1 MLFHTWKFCI
11 FFVVTCLGFVLFR
24 RTRLKNLWLLTVSYF
39 FYGWWNPL
47 YLFLIAYTT
56 LLNYLISLRLEVLK
70 VEVGN
75 DSTNPGKFW
84 LGLSI
89 ANNLFLLGFFKYA
102 AFVTTNI
109 NSLLTSFGLDVGL
122 PQPNI
127 LLPIGISFFT
137 FQSMGYTI
145 DVYRGKFNAEHN
157 IITFATFV
165 AFFPQ
170 LIAGPIERAKSL
182 LPQLHS
188 SEKITFDDMA
198 EGLSLFIVGLFKKI
212 ALADFLALYVD
223 KIYNDPSKAGS
234 MALVFAT
241 YAFAWQIYFDFSGY
255 TDMARGLARAM
266 GIRLSLNFN
275 NPYTA
280 TDLRDF
286 WRRWHITLSSWFRDY
301 LYIPLGGNRKGT
313 ARFCIS
319 ILLTMAIGGLWHGAA
334 WKFIIWG
341 LVHAAALV
349 LFSAI
354 ETKTS
359 YQKLPRIIKQLL
371 TFHIVTFAWIFF
383 RADNIT
389 DAWLIIQRIFTGATA
404 AAQVPVLMFA
414 MVAAV
419 WIYQFIYES
428 QARRILE
435 AKFVRLTLMLI
446 MLLYLMTFATS
457 SHEPFIYFQF

>member
-1 MLFHTWKFCI
+1 MLFHSWKFCI
-11 FFVVTCLGFVLFR
+11 FFVVTFLGFVLFR
-24 RTRLKNLWLLTVSYF
+24 RTRLKNLWLLIASYF

-47 YLFLIAYTT
+47 YLVLIAYTT
-56 LLNYLISLRLEVLK
+56 LLNYLVALRFEFLK

-84 LGLSI
+84 FGLII

-109 NSLLTSFGLDVGL
+109 NLLLSSFGLEVGL
-122 PQPNI
+122 PEPDI

-145 DVYRGKFNAEHN
+145 DVWRGKANAESN

-188 SEKITFDDMA
+188 SEKITFDDIA
-198 EGLSLFIVGLFKKI
+198 NGFSLFILGLFKKI

-223 KIYNDPSKAGS
+223 KIYNDPSSAGS
-234 MALVFAT
+234 VALIFAT

-275 NPYTA
+275 NPYTSI
-280 TDLRDF
+280 DLRDF
-286 WRRWHITLSSWFRDY
+286 WRRWHITLSTWFRDY

-341 LVHAAALV
+341 LVHAVALV
-349 LFSAI
+349 LFSAL

-359 YQKLPRIIKQLL
+359 YHKLPRIIKQML
-371 TFHIVTFAWIFF
+371 TFHIVSFAWIFF
-383 RADNIT
+383 RADNIA
-389 DAWLIIQRIFTGATA
+389 DAWLIIQRIFTGATT
-404 AAQVPVLMFA
+404 AAQVSVLMFA

-435 AKFVRLTLMLI
+435 AKFVRIALMLI
-446 MLLYLMTFATS
+446 MLLYLITFATS
-457 SHEPFIYFQF
+457 AQEPFIYFQF

>member
-1 MLFHTWKFCI
+1 MLFHTWKFFI

-24 RTRLKNLWLLTVSYF
+24 RTRLKNLWLLTASYI

-47 YLFLIAYTT
+47 YLVLIAYTT
-56 LLNYLISLRLEVLK
+56 LLNYLVALRLEVLK
-70 VEVGN
+70 VEVDSG
-75 DSTNPGKFW
+75 STNPGKFW
-84 LGLSI
+84 LVLTI
-89 ANNLFLLGFFKYA
+89 ANGLFLLGFFKYA
-102 AFVTTNI
+102 AFVTVNI
-109 NSLLTSFGLDVGL
+109 NLLLSSFGLDAAL
-122 PQPNI
+122 PQPDI

-145 DVYRGKFNAEHN
+145 DVYRGRFEAEEN
-157 IITFATFV
+157 IIDFATFV

-188 SEKITFDDMA
+188 SQKITCDDIA
-198 EGLSLFIVGLFKKI
+198 DGLSLFIVGLFKKI

-234 MALVFAT
+234 MALIFAT

-266 GIRLSLNFN
+266 GIQLSLNFN

-286 WRRWHITLSSWFRDY
+286 WHRWHITLSSWFRDY

-313 ARFCIS
+313 ARFCTS
-319 ILLTMAIGGLWHGAA
+319 ILITMAIGGLWHGAA

-359 YQKLPRIIKQLL
+359 YHKLPRIIKQLL

-383 RADNIT
+383 RADNIA
-389 DAWLIIQRIFTGATA
+389 DAWLIIQRIFTGTAA

-428 QARRILE
+428 HTKRILE
-435 AKFVRLTLMLI
+435 VKFVRVTLMLI
-446 MLLYLMTFATS
+446 MLLYLITFATS
-457 SHEPFIYFQF
+457 AQEPFIYFQF

>member
-11 FFVVTCLGFVLFR
+11 FFVVTCLGFALFR
-24 RTRLKNLWLLTVSYF
+24 RTRLKNLWLLIASYF

-47 YLFLIAYTT
+47 YLVLIAYTT
-56 LLNYLISLRLEVLK
+56 LLNYLVALRLEVLK
-70 VEVGN
+70 VEV
-75 DSTNPGKFW
+75 DSGPTNPGKFW

-109 NSLLTSFGLDVGL
+109 NLLLSSFGVEVGL
-122 PQPNI
+122 PEPDI

-145 DVYRGKFNAEHN
+145 DVYRGKFDAEHN

-188 SEKITFDDMA
+188 SAKITSDDIA
-198 EGLSLFIVGLFKKI
+198 DGLSLFIVGLFKKI
-212 ALADFLALYVD
+212 ALADLLALYVD
-223 KIYNDPSKAGS
+223 KIYNDPSNAGS
-234 MALVFAT
+234 MALIFAT

-266 GIRLSLNFN
+266 GIGLSLNFN

-286 WRRWHITLSSWFRDY
+286 WRRWHITLSLWFRDY

-341 LVHAAALV
+341 LVHAVALV
-349 LFSAI
+349 LFSAL

-359 YQKLPRIIKQLL
+359 YHKLPRIIKQLL
-371 TFHIVTFAWIFF
+371 TFHIVSFAWIFF
-383 RADNIT
+383 RADNIAE
-389 DAWLIIQRIFTGATA
+389 AWLIIQRIFTGATA
-404 AAQVPVLMFA
+404 AAQVPVLIFA

-428 QARRILE
+428 QARKILE
-435 AKFVRLTLMLI
+435 AKFVRVTLMLI
-446 MLLYLMTFATS
+446 MLWYLMTFATS
-457 SHEPFIYFQF
+457 AQEPFIYFQF

>member
-11 FFVVTCLGFVLFR
+11 FFIVTCLGFVLFR
-24 RTRLKNLWLLTVSYF
+24 RTRLKNLWLLIASYF

-56 LLNYLISLRLEVLK
+56 LLNYLIALRLDVLK
-70 VEVGN
+70 IED
-75 DSTNPGKFW
+75 DSGSANPGKFW

-102 AFVTTNI
+102 AFITINI
-109 NSLLTSFGLDVGL
+109 NLLLSSLGLEVGL
-122 PQPNI
+122 PQADI

-145 DVYRGKFNAEHN
+145 DVYRGRSKAESN

-188 SEKITFDDMA
+188 SEKITRDDMA
-198 EGLSLFIVGLFKKI
+198 DGLSLFIVGLFKKI
-212 ALADFLALYVD
+212 ALADLLALYVD
-223 KIYNDPSKAGS
+223 KIYSDPSNAGS
-234 MALVFAT
+234 MALIFAT

-334 WKFIIWG
+334 WKFIVWG
-341 LVHAAALV
+341 LVHAGALV

-359 YQKLPRIIKQLL
+359 YHKLPRIIRQML

-383 RADNIT
+383 RADNIAE
-389 DAWLIIQRIFTGATA
+389 AWLIIQRIFTGTTA
-404 AAQVPVLMFA
+404 AAQVPILMFA

-435 AKFVRLTLMLI
+435 AKFVRAALMLMI
-446 MLLYLMTFATS
+446 LLYLMTFATS
-457 SHEPFIYFQF
+457 AQEPFIYFQF

>member
-1 MLFHTWKFCI
+1 MLFHSWKFCI

-24 RTRLKNLWLLTVSYF
+24 RTRLKNLWLLIASYF

-47 YLFLIAYTT
+47 YLVLIAYTT
-56 LLNYLISLRLEVLK
+56 VLNYLVALRLEVLK

-89 ANNLFLLGFFKYA
+89 ANNLFLLGFFKYSG
-102 AFVTTNI
+102 FVTANI
-109 NSLLTSFGLDVGL
+109 NLLLRSFGIEVGL
-122 PQPNI
+122 PEPDI

-137 FQSMGYTI
+137 FQSMGYII
-145 DVYRGKFNAEHN
+145 DVYRDKFKVEHN
-157 IITFATFV
+157 IIDFATFV

-188 SEKITFDDMA
+188 SEKITRDDIA
-198 EGLSLFIVGLFKKI
+198 DGLSLFIVGLFKKI

-223 KIYNDPSKAGS
+223 KIYNDPSNAGS
-234 MALVFAT
+234 MALIFGT

-266 GIRLSLNFN
+266 GIRLSVNFN

-334 WKFIIWG
+334 WKFIMWG
-341 LVHAAALV
+341 LVHAVALV
-349 LFSAI
+349 LFSAL

-359 YQKLPRIIKQLL
+359 YQKLPRIIKQML
-371 TFHIVTFAWIFF
+371 TFHIVSFAWIFF
-383 RADNIT
+383 RADNIAE
-389 DAWLIIQRIFTGATA
+389 AWLIIQRIFTGATA
-404 AAQVPVLMFA
+404 AAQVPVLMFG
-414 MVAAV
+414 MVGAV

-435 AKFVRLTLMLI
+435 AKVVRVTLMLI
-446 MLLYLMTFATS
+446 MLLYLITFATS
-457 SHEPFIYFQF
+457 AQEPFIYFQF

>member
-1 MLFHTWKFCI
+1 MLFHTWKFFV
-11 FFVVTCLGFVLFR
+11 FFVVTCLGFALFR
-24 RTRLKNLWLLTVSYF
+24 RSRFKNLWLLIASYF

-47 YLFLIAYTT
+47 YLVLIAYTT
-56 LLNYLISLRLEVLK
+56 LLNYLVALRLEVLK

-75 DSTNPGKFW
+75 DYRNPGKFW

-109 NSLLTSFGLDVGL
+109 NLLLGSFGLEVGL
-122 PQPNI
+122 PEPDI

-145 DVYRGKFNAEHN
+145 DVWRGKANAESN

-188 SEKITFDDMA
+188 SGKITRDDIA
-198 EGLSLFIVGLFKKI
+198 DGLSLFIVGLFKKI

-223 KIYNDPSKAGS
+223 KIYNDPSNFSS
-234 MALVFAT
+234 MTLIFAT

-286 WRRWHITLSSWFRDY
+286 WRRWHITLSTWFRDY

-319 ILLTMAIGGLWHGAA
+319 ILLTMAIGGLWHGAS
-334 WKFIIWG
+334 WKFVIWG
-341 LVHAAALV
+341 LVHAVALV
-349 LFSAI
+349 LFSAL

-359 YQKLPRIIKQLL
+359 YHKLPRIIKQML
-371 TFHIVTFAWIFF
+371 TFHIVSFAWIFF
-383 RADNIT
+383 RADNIAE
-389 DAWLIIQRIFTGATA
+389 AWLIIQRIFTGATA
-404 AAQVPVLMFA
+404 AAQVPVLMLA

-435 AKFVRLTLMLI
+435 AKFVRVALMLI
-446 MLLYLMTFATS
+446 MLLYLITFATS
-457 SHEPFIYFQF
+457 AQEPFIYFQF

>member
-1 MLFHTWKFCI
+1 MLFHSWKFCI
-11 FFVVTCLGFVLFR
+11 FFVVTFLGFVLFR
-24 RTRLKNLWLLTVSYF
+24 RTRLKNLWLLIASYF

-47 YLFLIAYTT
+47 YLVLIAYTT
-56 LLNYLISLRLEVLK
+56 LLNYLVALRFEFLK

-84 LGLSI
+84 LGLII

-109 NSLLTSFGLDVGL
+109 NLLLSSFGLEVGL
-122 PQPNI
+122 PEPDI

-145 DVYRGKFNAEHN
+145 DVWRGKANAESN

-188 SEKITFDDMA
+188 SEKITFDDIA
-198 EGLSLFIVGLFKKI
+198 NGFSLFILGLFKKI

-223 KIYNDPSKAGS
+223 KIYNDPSSAGS
-234 MALVFAT
+234 VALIFAT

-275 NPYTA
+275 NPYTSI
-280 TDLRDF
+280 DLRDF
-286 WRRWHITLSSWFRDY
+286 WRRWHITLSTWFRDY

-341 LVHAAALV
+341 LVHAVALV
-349 LFSAI
+349 LFSAL

-359 YQKLPRIIKQLL
+359 YHKLPRIIKQML
-371 TFHIVTFAWIFF
+371 TFHIVSFAWIFF
-383 RADNIT
+383 RADNIA
-389 DAWLIIQRIFTGATA
+389 DAWLIIQRIFTGATT
-404 AAQVPVLMFA
+404 AAQVSVLMFA

-435 AKFVRLTLMLI
+435 AKFVRIALMLI
-446 MLLYLMTFATS
+446 MLLYLITFATS
-457 SHEPFIYFQF
+457 AQEPFIYFQF